1 MNKKSTLLA
10 AALMA
15 VSSFMANAEEPAPGQ
30 EVNSAYWTAGN
41 YYFLKSDVQG
51 NGEYLYLSLDETKT
65 DSVIVKTLPTAGTGT
80 KETRDLALWEITVVK
95 TETTGVSY
103 QLKNKKTKTVLSFD
117 KDLEADPVLSPEGV
131 SSWSLAAK
139 TGGYVIKSQLTS
151 DKVME
156 LNVDTQNSD
165 PKLKN
170 KVVFTGG
177 TSAVFKVMR
186 PSNSFPLEATDLGN
200 GITTFQL
207 SFGEDIE
214 GDIFSGKDLIALT
227 KDEEG
232 KDIEDG
238 FMMLQEKGNEAYPD
252 GKKKFFGVDTTKI
265 AGASNSFS
273 LDSIRTTIKPNLN
286 AKLFKFTADLKND
299 SLTMIVKG
307 VPDVKD
313 AETKAS
319 NEAKDIKVV
328 YAQLDSKKI
337 LTIDDTGINNYP
349 CITASRGVPAKIE
362 GGTGVYFL
370 KSASKTADGGKY
382 ISAYDSDPLVEGSK
396 KEIKT
401 MSGKPSVNQLEG
413 QWYIKEDNGMYSIVD
428 RKSNTSMLLKGEVF
442 AVQGMANTFTFG
454 GNADSITV
462 EPQKVNLDDKFLG
475 SANFTTAEMANNGY
489 ALNLIPAGAETSS
502 SYTVTADSILQVKS
516 VDGKDAVIFKI
527 VAVDTLK
534 IGGAQALKDTVSI
547 VKYQLKSQFSEKYV
561 AYDTEKKSLKVSS
574 SANAINFYFNIN
586 VDGGKYSMEI
596 AAGGNKG
603 KYITADLASSNM
615 VLSETPAYF
624 NFVEMEAPEY
634 GTFDSGNKRFTS
646 DLKSLTM
653 NPLNFFAEAKQEG
666 QEIVKSTYEK
676 DNFSLWLS
684 KSKAS
689 TAEKPLYFIMT
700 SLAVDGDPNAS
711 RHYFYM
717 VSGRDSSLV
726 DTSADENYRVHFIKN
741 DTIETMKDN
750 ANNPALF
757 ALKVTESGNYLLEN
771 QKELNRA
778 DRGAPYVG
786 IINNVVVMTKDGVE
800 FSVETAPAPVANEE
814 IEAPTTVKVIGGVG
828 EFSIRNAHGK
838 KITVSNILGQT
849 IATRIVSSD
858 YVTVPTTRGVVIV
871 SVEGD
876 KAYKVIVK

>member
-15 VSSFMANAEEPAPGQ
+15 VSSLTANAEGTVPDAQ
-30 EVNSAYWTAGN
+30 WTAGN
-41 YYFLKSDVQG
+41 YYYLKSGD
-51 NGEYLYLSLDETKT
+51 NYLSLYGTKA
-65 DSVIVKTLPTAGTGT
+65 DSVVIKKLDEEAD
-80 KETRDLALWEITVVK
+80 KAARDSALWEVTKVG
-95 TETTGVSY
+95 TETGGDPIY
-103 QLKNKKTKTVLSFD
+103 QFKNKKTKSILSFEKSEKAEPILAEGLSQWSFAGKKIKAYWD
-117 KDLEADPVLSPEGV
+117 NDKSLSLSIVGEDLVLNQTSGAEFDVVAPEEYVMSAKDLGDSF
-131 SSWSLAAK
+131 S
-139 TGGYVIKSQLTS
+139 
-151 DKVME
+151 
-156 LNVDTQNSD
+156 
-165 PKLKN
+165 
-170 KVVFTGG
+170 VF
-177 TSAVFKVMR
+177 R
-186 PSNSFPLEATDLGN
+186 
-200 GITTFQL
+200 L
-207 SFGEDIE
+207 SFGGEFD
-214 GDIFSGKDLIALT
+214 GDIFSGKDLIATNSTEDCVTL
-227 KDEEG
+227 KIKGDE
-232 KDIEDG
+232 
-238 FMMLQEKGNEAYPD
+238 FFPD
-252 GKKKFFGVDTTKI
+252 GNDKYLGVDTTKTVI
-265 AGASNSFS
+265 SDATSVYGAKFKA
-273 LDSIRTTIKPNLN
+273 DSTYKDATLHSVLN
-286 AKLFKFTADLKND
+286 TAYQQFKFRADLKND
-299 SLTMIVKG
+299 SLIMLVKRAPK
-307 VPDVKD
+307 VND
-313 AETKAS
+313 
-319 NEAKDIKVV
+319 NELTDSDDFVRVV
-328 YAQLDSKKI
+328 YAQVGDNKVLTVAEKKGGSGADRNDPKNGI
-337 LTIDDTGINNYP
+337 APFITVEKGTPAEID
-349 CITASRGVPAKIE
+349 

-370 KSASKTADGGKY
+370 KSASKTATGGKY
-382 ISAYDSDPLVEGSK
+382 ISSYANS
-396 KEIKT
+396 EIET
-401 MSGKPSVNQLEG
+401 MTGTPSVNQLEG
-413 QWYIKEDNGMYSIVD
+413 QWYIKEEGGMYSIVD
-428 RKSNTSMLLKGEVF
+428 RKNNTSMLLKGEVF
-442 AVQGMANTFTFG
+442 AVQGMVNTFTFG

-462 EPQKVNLDDKFLG
+462 EPQKVNFDDKYLG
-475 SANFTTAEMANNGY
+475 SVNFTKSELANNGY
-489 ALNLIPAGAETSS
+489 VLNLIPAGAETSK
-502 SYTVTADSILQVKS
+502 SYTFTSDSILQVKS
-516 VDGKDAVIFKI
+516 GEAKDAVIFKL
-527 VAVDTLK
+527 VPVDTTK
-534 IGGAQALKDTVSI
+534 TAGAQSLKDTVSI
-547 VKYQLKSQFSEKYV
+547 VTYKLKSQFSDKYV
-561 AYDTEKKSLKVSS
+561 AFDNVKKALKLSTVDND
-574 SANAINFYFNIN
+574 ALEFHFNTS
-586 VDGGKYSMEI
+586 VDGGKYNMEVI
-596 AAGGNKG
+596 HPEDPVVYSN
-603 KYITADLASSNM
+603 KYITADLSSSNM
-615 VLSETPAYF
+615 IISETPAYF

-653 NPLNFFAEAKQEG
+653 NPLSFFAEAKQEG

-726 DTSADENYRVHFIKN
+726 DTSADKNYRVHFIKN

-778 DRGAPYVG
+778 DGGAPYVG

>member
-15 VSSFMANAEEPAPGQ
+15 VSSFM
-30 EVNSAYWTAGN
+30 VSAQDADPVPSAQWAGN
-41 YYFLKSDVQG
+41 NYYHLQIGTKS
-51 NGEYLYLSLDETKT
+51 YLAIDPVNR
-65 DSVIVKTLPTAGTGT
+65 DSVVLANELGEAKEAIDLTLWKIVYAGT
-80 KETRDLALWEITVVK
+80 ETSSNV
-95 TETTGVSY
+95 Y
-103 QLKNKKTKTVLSFD
+103 QFVNKKTKQVLSFA
-117 KDLEADPVLSPEGV
+117 KDLDADPVLAEGIDKWSFSEDGKGFISAKV
-131 SSWSLAAK
+131 NSSETMTLSRNEDEK
-139 TGGYVIKSQLTS
+139 IIFK
-151 DKVME
+151 
-156 LNVDTQNSD
+156 
-165 PKLKN
+165 
-170 KVVFTGG
+170 GG
-177 TSAVFKVMR
+177 TQMTFTVVAPDKSYPIK
-186 PSNSFPLEATDLGN
+186 PSELGD
-200 GITTFQL
+200 GFTTFRL
-207 SFGEDIE
+207 SFGEEIE
-214 GDIFSGKDLIALT
+214 GDIFSGKDLIAVSAPN
-227 KDEEG
+227 DE
-232 KDIEDG
+232 KVKTDVSY
-238 FMMLQEKGNEAYPD
+238 FMLQEKGDEAYAD
-252 GKKKFFGVDTTKI
+252 GTKKYFGVDTMTIKG
-265 AGASNSFS
+265 AGNVFS
-273 LDSIRTTIKPNLN
+273 LDSIRKTIKPNAD
-286 AKLFKFTADLKND
+286 AKLFRFTADLKND

-307 VPDVKD
+307 VPATEDLVQP
-313 AETKAS
+313 AENT
-319 NEAKDIKVV
+319 EVHVV
-328 YAQLDSKKI
+328 YAQLDNKKV
-337 LTIDDTGINNYP
+337 LTIGDEDDIHP
-349 CITASRGVPAKIE
+349 CITASRGVPTEIA

-370 KSASKTADGGKY
+370 KSASKGVTGGKY
-382 ISAYDSDPLVEGSK
+382 ISSYDKSDRKIEV
-396 KEIKT
+396 
-401 MSGKPSVNQLEG
+401 MSGTPSVNQLEG
-413 QWYIKEDNGMYSIVD
+413 QWYIKEEGGMYSIVD
-428 RKSNTSMLLKGEVF
+428 RKSNTDMLLKGEVF

-454 GNADSITV
+454 GGADSITV

-527 VAVDTLK
+527 VAVDTLE

-547 VKYQLKSQFSEKYV
+547 VKYQLKSQFSDKYV

-574 SANAINFYFNIN
+574 STDAIDFFFNIN

-726 DTSADENYRVHFIKN
+726 DTSADKNYRVHFIKN

-771 QKELNRA
+771 QKELNSTEKS
-778 DRGAPYVG
+778 APYVG

>member
-15 VSSFMANAEEPAPGQ
+15 VSSFMANAAESTSVPSTE
-30 EVNSAYWTAGN
+30 WTAGN
-41 YYFLKSDVQG
+41 YY
-51 NGEYLYLSLDETKT
+51 YLMADGKYLSLCGTKA
-65 DSVIVKTLPTAGTGT
+65 DSVIVTTFPNTPIT
-80 KETRDLALWEITVVK
+80 KASRDSALWEITKVG
-95 TETTGVSY
+95 TETAGAVY
-103 QLKNKKTKTVLSFD
+103 QFKNKKTKALLSFAASTDAAPILAEGNSKWVFDESGKGTISASLANGKAMVLSLNGN
-117 KDLEADPVLSPEGV
+117 KDAVVFNKEGV
-131 SSWSLAAK
+131 TFEVTEPSSAL
-139 TGGYVIKSQLTS
+139 
-151 DKVME
+151 
-156 LNVDTQNSD
+156 
-165 PKLKN
+165 
-170 KVVFTGG
+170 
-177 TSAVFKVMR
+177 
-186 PSNSFPLEATDLGN
+186 PLSATDLGA
-200 GITTFQL
+200 GFSVFEL
-207 SFGEDIE
+207 SFGQGLDGTIFDGKEIVAKDVIEDSKPTGYMTLQIKGDE
-214 GDIFSGKDLIALT
+214 SFADNQLKYIGIDTLKTTISNAKDAYGAKFVLDSTYTNTYHSVANAPFQQFHFTVDLKTDSLAMYVAAAPSVNGDIKTS
-227 KDEEG
+227 
-232 KDIEDG
+232 IE
-238 FMMLQEKGNEAYPD
+238 N
-252 GKKKFFGVDTTKI
+252 V
-265 AGASNSFS
+265 
-273 LDSIRTTIKPNLN
+273 R
-286 AKLFKFTADLKND
+286 
-299 SLTMIVKG
+299 
-307 VPDVKD
+307 
-313 AETKAS
+313 
-319 NEAKDIKVV
+319 VV
-328 YAQLDSKKI
+328 YAVLDNKNVLTVGDQGITKGDDGNIYTDYKGQGVPPFISVKKG
-337 LTIDDTGINNYP
+337 T
-349 CITASRGVPAKIE
+349 PAKIE

-370 KSASKTADGGKY
+370 KSASKTAAGGKY
-382 ISAYDSDPLVEGSK
+382 ISSYKDSKIG
-396 KEIKT
+396 T
-401 MSGKPSVNQLEG
+401 MTGTPSVNSLEG

-442 AVQGMANTFTFG
+442 AVQGMTNTFTFG

-527 VAVDTLK
+527 VAVDTLE

-547 VKYQLKSQFSEKYV
+547 VQYQLKSQFSDKYV

-574 SANAINFYFNIN
+574 SDDAIDFYFNIN

-666 QEIVKSTYEK
+666 QEILKSTYEK

-700 SLAVDGDPNAS
+700 SLAVDGVPGVD
-711 RHYFYM
+711 RDYFYM
-717 VSGRDSSLV
+717 VSGRDSSLL
-726 DTSADENYRVHFIKN
+726 SGGAARVNFIKN
-741 DTIETMKDN
+741 DTIETMKDSSK
-750 ANNPALF
+750 NPALF

-771 QKELNRA
+771 QKEVTVA
-778 DRGAPYVG
+778 TGTPYVG

-814 IEAPTTVKVIGGVG
+814 IEAPTTVKVIGGGG

>member
-15 VSSFMANAEEPAPGQ
+15 VSSFTANAASDG
-30 EVNSAYWTAGN
+30 EVNPEEWTAGN
-41 YYFLKSDVQG
+41 YYYLKVG
-51 NGEYLYLSLDETKT
+51 NNFLSLSGERSDSLYFKT
-65 DSVIVKTLPTAGTGT
+65 ISEDANKAVRDS
-80 KETRDLALWEITVVK
+80 ALWEITKVR
-95 TETTGVSY
+95 TETTGSIIY
-103 QLKNKKTKTVLSFD
+103 QFKNKKTKALLSFSPNSTKPVLAEGISEWSVSEDGKIVSYLDADKSIAFSYANEKDFVLSDAKGAKAFT
-117 KDLEADPVLSPEGV
+117 VNYPETKVG
-131 SSWSLAAK
+131 LKANEL
-139 TGGYVIKSQLTS
+139 GGNFS
-151 DKVME
+151 
-156 LNVDTQNSD
+156 
-165 PKLKN
+165 
-170 KVVFTGG
+170 VF
-177 TSAVFKVMR
+177 R
-186 PSNSFPLEATDLGN
+186 
-200 GITTFQL
+200 L
-207 SFGEDIE
+207 SFGDKFD
-214 GDIFSGKDLIALT
+214 GDIFSGQDIIAKSVKEETTQSLAESGNTAADWVRLQVKGDETFDDKDAT
-227 KDEEG
+227 PK
-232 KDIEDG
+232 
-238 FMMLQEKGNEAYPD
+238 Y
-252 GKKKFFGVDTTKI
+252 FGLDTTKVEI
-265 AGASNSFS
+265 TGATDVFGAKFV
-273 LDSIRTTIKPNLN
+273 LDSTYKHVESHKLLN
-286 AKLFKFTADLKND
+286 DNYQQFRFEVDLKND
-299 SLTMIVKG
+299 SLAMFVKNAPIVNG
-307 VPDVKD
+307 DLENL
-313 AETKAS
+313 AE
-319 NEAKDIKVV
+319 EVQVV
-328 YAQLDSKKI
+328 YTKVGTTQLLTVSK
-337 LTIDDTGINNYP
+337 IDASKPVNGAAP
-349 CITASRGVPAKIE
+349 FITVEKGTPAEIGK
-362 GGTGVYFL
+362 TGVYFL
-370 KSASKTADGGKY
+370 KSASKTVEGGKY
-382 ISAYDSDPLVEGSK
+382 ISSFEGGK
-396 KEIKT
+396 IKT
-401 MSGKPSVNQLEG
+401 MTGTPSVNSLEG

-428 RKSNTSMLLKGEVF
+428 RKDNTKMLLQGEVF

-475 SANFTTAEMANNGY
+475 SVNFTKDELANNGY
-489 ALNLIPAGAETSS
+489 VLNLIPTGTETSKT
-502 SYTVTADSILQVKS
+502 YTFTADSILQVKS
-516 VDGKDAVIFKI
+516 GEAKDAVVFKI
-527 VAVDTLK
+527 VAVDTTK
-534 IGGAQALKDTVSI
+534 VGGALSLKDTVSI
-547 VKYQLKSQFSEKYV
+547 VRYQLKSQFSNKYV
-561 AYDTEKKSLKVSS
+561 AYDKAKASLKVSDY
-574 SANAINFYFNIN
+574 APALKFKFNTN
-586 VDGGKYSMEI
+586 LDGGTYNMQIDTTDATINNKYVDAQVS
-596 AAGGNKG
+596 
-603 KYITADLASSNM
+603 SSNM

-726 DTSADENYRVHFIKN
+726 DTSADKNYRVHFIKN

-778 DRGAPYVG
+778 DGGAPYVG

>member
-15 VSSFMANAEEPAPGQ
+15 VSSFTANAADTSIPSTE
-30 EVNSAYWTAGN
+30 WTAGN
-41 YYFLKSDVQG
+41 YYYLKSG
-51 NGEYLYLSLDETKT
+51 NEYLSLYGNKA
-65 DSVIVKTLPTAGTGT
+65 DSVIFKEIKTDASKLSI
-80 KETRDLALWEITVVK
+80 DSALWEITKVR
-95 TETTGVSY
+95 TETGGNNVY
-103 QLKNKKTKTVLSFD
+103 QFKNKKTKAILSFA
-117 KDLEADPVLSPEGV
+117 KSVSARPILTEGV
-131 SSWSLAAK
+131 SEWSFNDNKISAHWD
-139 TGGYVIKSQLTS
+139 
-151 DKVME
+151 DKVMTLSKGVDGIVFKGEAESEFIVEAPKAVYE
-156 LNVDTQNSD
+156 LNAGELGESFST
-165 PKLKN
+165 
-170 KVVFTGG
+170 
-177 TSAVFKVMR
+177 FK
-186 PSNSFPLEATDLGN
+186 
-200 GITTFQL
+200 L
-207 SFGEDIE
+207 SFGGEFE
-214 GDIFSGKDLIALT
+214 GDIFSGKDLIAKPVNGLSYFVT
-227 KDEEG
+227 LKVKGDEFFADG
-232 KDIEDG
+232 KD
-238 FMMLQEKGNEAYPD
+238 
-252 GKKKFFGVDTTKI
+252 KFLSVDTLKTRI
-265 AGASNSFS
+265 SNAENVFGAKFAV
-273 LDSIRTTIKPNLN
+273 DSTYEDASIHTLLN
-286 AKLFKFTADLKND
+286 EDFQKFKFIVDLKND
-299 SLTMIVKG
+299 SLAMFVYRAPTVNDDKMEKSSDLVR
-307 VPDVKD
+307 
-313 AETKAS
+313 
-319 NEAKDIKVV
+319 VV
-328 YAQLDSKKI
+328 YAQ
-337 LTIDDTGINNYP
+337 IDDKKVLTVSERGENSKPLNGVAP
-349 CITASRGVPAKIE
+349 FITVTKGTPSEIA

-370 KSASKTADGGKY
+370 KSASKTTTGGKY
-382 ISAYDSDPLVEGSK
+382 ISSYANN
-396 KEIKT
+396 EIET
-401 MSGKPSVNQLEG
+401 MTGTPSVNQLEG
-413 QWYIKEDNGMYSIVD
+413 QWYIKEEGGMYSIVD

-475 SANFTTAEMANNGY
+475 SVNFTKDELANNGY
-489 ALNLIPAGAETSS
+489 VLNLIPTGTETSKT
-502 SYTVTADSILQVKS
+502 YTFTADSILQVKS
-516 VDGKDAVIFKI
+516 GEAKDAVVFKI
-527 VAVDTLK
+527 VAVDTTK
-534 IGGAQALKDTVSI
+534 VGGALSLKDTVSI
-547 VKYQLKSQFSEKYV
+547 VRYQLKSQFSNKYV
-561 AYDTEKKSLKVSS
+561 AYDKAKASLKVSDY
-574 SANAINFYFNIN
+574 APALKFKFNTN
-586 VDGGKYSMEI
+586 LDGGTYNMQIDTTDATINNKYVDAQVS
-596 AAGGNKG
+596 
-603 KYITADLASSNM
+603 SSNM

-634 GTFDSGNKRFTS
+634 GTFESGNKRFTS

-726 DTSADENYRVHFIKN
+726 DTSADKNYRVHFIKN

-771 QKELNRA
+771 QKELNSTEKS
-778 DRGAPYVG
+778 APYVG

>member
-15 VSSFMANAEEPAPGQ
+15 VSSFMANAEESTPVLST
-30 EVNSAYWTAGN
+30 EWTAGN
-41 YYFLKSDVQG
+41 YYYLKS
-51 NGEYLYLSLDETKT
+51 GENFLSLCGNKA
-65 DSVIVKTLPTAGTGT
+65 DSVVFKIFGDNPSKAA
-80 KETRDLALWEITVVK
+80 RDSALWEITKVR
-95 TETTGVSY
+95 TETSGEAIY
-103 QLKNKKTKTVLSFD
+103 QFKNKKTKALLSFSSNS
-117 KDLEADPVLSPEGV
+117 LSPVLGEGV
-131 SSWSLAAK
+131 SEWSFSNKKIVAYLDATKSIAFALKAK
-139 TGGYVIKSQLTS
+139 TGDAKNDDFILS
-151 DKVME
+151 
-156 LNVDTQNSD
+156 ND
-165 PKLKN
+165 PKASTVSDFDVYAPEKSVILQAN
-170 KVVFTGG
+170 ELGDNFSVF
-177 TSAVFKVMR
+177 R
-186 PSNSFPLEATDLGN
+186 
-200 GITTFQL
+200 L
-207 SFGEDIE
+207 SFGDKFD
-214 GDIFSGKDLIALT
+214 GDIFSGQDLIAKPVSEGD
-227 KDEEG
+227 KDW
-232 KDIEDG
+232 
-238 FMMLQEKGNEAYPD
+238 MRLQVKGDETFAD
-252 GKKKFFGVDTTKI
+252 GKTGKYFGLDTTKVEI
-265 AGASNSFS
+265 TGATDVFGAKFV
-273 LDSIRTTIKPNLN
+273 LDSTYTTDLKGGIKYHTVGNDE
-286 AKLFKFTADLKND
+286 FQQFQFQVDLKND
-299 SLTMIVKG
+299 SLVMLVKKAPIVNGDLKLYNDNVQVVFTKVGTTQLLTVSKIDKVDKEPTNGAAPFISVEKG
-307 VPDVKD
+307 TP
-313 AETKAS
+313 AEIA
-319 NEAKDIKVV
+319 
-328 YAQLDSKKI
+328 
-337 LTIDDTGINNYP
+337 
-349 CITASRGVPAKIE
+349 

-370 KSASKTADGGKY
+370 KSASKTSTEGKY
-382 ISAYDSDPLVEGSK
+382 ISKYED
-396 KEIKT
+396 
-401 MSGKPSVNQLEG
+401 GKIVPMTTGTPSVNSLEG
-413 QWYIKEDNGMYSIVD
+413 QWYIKEDGGMYSIVD

-527 VAVDTLK
+527 VAVDTLE

-547 VKYQLKSQFSEKYV
+547 VKYQLKSQFSDKYV

-574 SANAINFYFNIN
+574 SANAINFFFNIN

-596 AAGGNKG
+596 ATGDNDG
-603 KYITADLASSNM
+603 KFITADLASSNM

-666 QEIVKSTYEK
+666 QEILKSTYEK

-726 DTSADENYRVHFIKN
+726 DTSADKNYRVHFIKN

-771 QKELNRA
+771 QKELNSTEKS
-778 DRGAPYVG
+778 APYVG
-786 IINNVVVMTKDGVE
+786 IINNVVVMTKDGLE
-800 FSVETAPAPVANEE
+800 FSVETAPAPVANEN
-814 IEAPTTVKVIGGVG
+814 IEAPTAIKVIGGVG

>member
-1 MNKKSTLLA
+1 MNKKSTLIA

-15 VSSFMANAEEPAPGQ
+15 VSSLTVSAASGG
-30 EVNSAYWTAGN
+30 EVDSKEWTAGN
-41 YYFLKSDVQG
+41 YYYLKSG
-51 NGEYLYLSLDETKT
+51 NNYLSLCGIKA
-65 DSVIVKTLPTAGTGT
+65 DSVVFKVFGNEPSKAA
-80 KETRDLALWEITVVK
+80 RDSALWEITKVR
-95 TETTGVSY
+95 TETSGEAIY
-103 QLKNKKTKTVLSFD
+103 QFKNKKTKALLSFSPNS
-117 KDLEADPVLSPEGV
+117 LSPVLGEGV
-131 SSWSLAAK
+131 SEWSFSNKKIVAYLDATKSIAFALKAK
-139 TGGYVIKSQLTS
+139 VSEAKNDDFILVDSSKAS
-151 DKVME
+151 DFE
-156 LNVDTQNSD
+156 
-165 PKLKN
+165 
-170 KVVFTGG
+170 VFTPENNVILQANELGDNF
-177 TSAVFKVMR
+177 SVFR
-186 PSNSFPLEATDLGN
+186 
-200 GITTFQL
+200 L
-207 SFGEDIE
+207 SFGDKFD
-214 GDIFSGKDLIALT
+214 GDIFSGQDIVASKSDENWVRLQVKDDMT
-227 KDEEG
+227 FD
-232 KDIEDG
+232 
-238 FMMLQEKGNEAYPD
+238 D
-252 GKKKFFGVDTTKI
+252 GKTAKYFGLDTTKVEI
-265 AGASNSFS
+265 TGATDVFGAKFV
-273 LDSIRTTIKPNLN
+273 LDSTYTAETNGIKYHTLGNGEFQQFQ
-286 AKLFKFTADLKND
+286 FKVDLKND
-299 SLTMIVKG
+299 SLVMLVKKAPVVNG
-307 VPDVKD
+307 DLTLCDENVQVVF
-313 AETKAS
+313 TKVGTTQLLTVS
-319 NEAKDIKVV
+319 KIKEAD
-328 YAQLDSKKI
+328 KKP
-337 LTIDDTGINNYP
+337 INGAAP
-349 CITASRGVPAKIE
+349 FITVEKGTPAKIE
-362 GGTGVYFL
+362 SGTGVYFL
-370 KSASKTADGGKY
+370 KSASKTTDGGKY
-382 ISAYDSDPLVEGSK
+382 ISAYKNDNIVPM
-396 KEIKT
+396 T
-401 MSGKPSVNQLEG
+401 TGKPSVNQLEG

-527 VAVDTLK
+527 VAVDTLE
-534 IGGAQALKDTVSI
+534 IGGAQTLKDTVSI
-547 VKYQLKSQFSEKYV
+547 VKYQLKSQFSDKYV

-574 SANAINFYFNIN
+574 SADALDFFFNIN
-586 VDGGKYSMEI
+586 VDGGKYSMKI
-596 AAGGNKG
+596 ATDNNDG
-603 KYITADLASSNM
+603 KFITADLASSNM

-624 NFVEMEAPEY
+624 NFVEMDAPEY

-653 NPLNFFAEAKQEG
+653 NPFSRFAEAKQEG
-666 QEIVKSTYEK
+666 QDILKSTYEK

-726 DTSADENYRVHFIKN
+726 DTSADKNYRVHFIKN

-771 QKELNRA
+771 QKELNSTEKS
-778 DRGAPYVG
+778 APYVG

-814 IEAPTTVKVIGGVG
+814 IEAPNTVKVIGGVG

-849 IATRIVSSD
+849 IATRVVSSD

-876 KAYKVIVK
+876 QAYKVIVK

>member
-15 VSSFMANAEEPAPGQ
+15 VSSFTANAAEADPKDQTVPADQ
-30 EVNSAYWTAGN
+30 WIAGN
-41 YYFLKSDVQG
+41 YYYLKNVSGNFLA
-51 NGEYLYLSLDETKT
+51 LDSQNQ
-65 DSVIVKTLPTAGTGT
+65 DSVIIRKSTDPVADKAMV
-80 KETRDLALWEITVVK
+80 DLALWEVASAGTEISGEVYQFVNKRTKKILSFAKDLDAEPILAEGISKWSFPEAGGNITAKLSSSETMKLSIDSKGKLVFKGGTAITFSVVK
-95 TETTGVSY
+95 AKSDYE
-103 QLKNKKTKTVLSFD
+103 LSA
-117 KDLEADPVLSPEGV
+117 KDLGDGFS
-131 SSWSLAAK
+131 
-139 TGGYVIKSQLTS
+139 
-151 DKVME
+151 
-156 LNVDTQNSD
+156 
-165 PKLKN
+165 
-170 KVVFTGG
+170 
-177 TSAVFKVMR
+177 
-186 PSNSFPLEATDLGN
+186 
-200 GITTFQL
+200 TFQL
-207 SFGEDIE
+207 SMGETIE
-214 GDIFSGKDLIALT
+214 GDIFKGKDLIAT
-227 KDEEG
+227 EKDG
-232 KDIEDG
+232 YLL
-238 FMMLQEKGNEAYPD
+238 LQEKGNEAYD
-252 GKKKFFGVDTTKI
+252 NSVKKYFGIDTLKI
-265 AGASNSFS
+265 EGAEALNTLGYKFS
-273 LDSIRTTIKPNLN
+273 LDSIREETGKVNKF

-299 SLTMIVKG
+299 SLTMIVRG
-307 VPDVKD
+307 VPGNDSDTKDV
-313 AETKAS
+313 
-319 NEAKDIKVV
+319 KVV
-328 YAQLDSKKI
+328 YAKLDNKKV
-337 LTIDDTGINNYP
+337 LTITDSNGGISP
-349 CITASRGVPAKIE
+349 FITTKRGTPAEIST
-362 GGTGVYFL
+362 GTGVYFL
-370 KSASKTADGGKY
+370 KSANKDANEGKY
-382 ISAYDSDPLVEGSK
+382 LYVDA
-396 KEIKT
+396 
-401 MSGKPSVNQLEG
+401 SGVSYKAEKPSVNKIDG
-413 QWYIKEDNGMYSIVD
+413 QWFISENDGMYKIIS
-428 RKSNTSMLLKGEVF
+428 RQFKTGKEENCELLAIYSEIF
-442 AVQGMANTFTFG
+442 AVQGMDNTYLI
-454 GNADSITV
+454 GNDSITV

-527 VAVDTLK
+527 VAVDTLE

-547 VKYQLKSQFSEKYV
+547 VQYQLKSQFSDKYV

-574 SANAINFYFNIN
+574 SANAINFFFNIN

-596 AAGGNKG
+596 ATGDNDG
-603 KYITADLASSNM
+603 KFITADLASSNM

-726 DTSADENYRVHFIKN
+726 DTSADKNYRVHFIKN

-771 QKELNRA
+771 QKELNSTEKS
-778 DRGAPYVG
+778 APYVG

>member
-15 VSSFMANAEEPAPGQ
+15 VSSFTANAATGD
-30 EVNSAYWTAGN
+30 EVDPKDWTAGN
-41 YYFLKSDVQG
+41 YYYLKSTEKED
-51 NGEYLYLSLDETKT
+51 NKDMYLSLSGIKA
-65 DSVIVKTLPTAGTGT
+65 DSVVVKSFNELT
-80 KETRDLALWEITVVK
+80 KASRDSALWEITTAG
-95 TETTGVSY
+95 TETAGVVY
-103 QLKNKKTKTVLSFD
+103 QFKNKKTQALLSFEASLNAKPVLAEGVHKWIFKND
-117 KDLEADPVLSPEGV
+117 VISAHIAGDKEIKISYSKAGGIVFGGSTGTPFKVIKPNDKMSLTPKDLGSGF
-131 SSWSLAAK
+131 S
-139 TGGYVIKSQLTS
+139 
-151 DKVME
+151 
-156 LNVDTQNSD
+156 
-165 PKLKN
+165 
-170 KVVFTGG
+170 VF
-177 TSAVFKVMR
+177 R
-186 PSNSFPLEATDLGN
+186 
-200 GITTFQL
+200 L
-207 SFGEDIE
+207 SFGGEFE
-214 GDIFSGKDLIALT
+214 GNIFDGKDLIASTDAGGYIKLQVSG
-227 KDEEG
+227 DESYENG
-232 KDIEDG
+232 K
-238 FMMLQEKGNEAYPD
+238 EKYLGIDTLKTSISGATGAY
-252 GKKKFFGVDTTKI
+252 
-265 AGASNSFS
+265 GAKFS
-273 LDSIRTTIKPNLN
+273 LDSIRTTVGKENE
-286 AKLFKFTADLKND
+286 AYKQFKFTVDLKND
-299 SLTMIVKG
+299 SLTVY
-307 VPDVKD
+307 VKD
-313 AETKAS
+313 APGVKESVNNA
-319 NEAKDIKVV
+319 EKVRIV
-328 YAQLDSKKI
+328 YARLDNKSL
-337 LTIDDTGINNYP
+337 LTVADVEEPTQ
-349 CITASRGVPAKIE
+349 GVLPFISVEKGTPAEIE

-370 KSASKTADGGKY
+370 KSASKTTTGGKY
-382 ISAYDSDPLVEGSK
+382 IAAYKDS
-396 KEIKT
+396 EIKIMT
-401 MSGKPSVNQLEG
+401 GTPSVNQLEG

-527 VAVDTLK
+527 VAVDTLE

-547 VKYQLKSQFSEKYV
+547 VKYQLKSQFSDKYV

-574 SANAINFYFNIN
+574 SANAINFFFNIN

-596 AAGGNKG
+596 ATGDNDG
-603 KYITADLASSNM
+603 KFITADLASSNM

-666 QEIVKSTYEK
+666 QEILKSTYEK

-726 DTSADENYRVHFIKN
+726 DTSADKNYRVHFIKN

-771 QKELNRA
+771 QKELNSTEKS
-778 DRGAPYVG
+778 APYVG
-786 IINNVVVMTKDGVE
+786 IINNVVVMTKDGLE
-800 FSVETAPAPVANEE
+800 FSVETAPAPVANEN
-814 IEAPTTVKVIGGVG
+814 IEAPTAIKVIGGVG

-849 IATRIVSSD
+849 IGTRVVSSD
-858 YVTVPTTRGVVIV
+858 YITVPTTRGVVIV

-876 KAYKVIVK
+876 QAYKVIVK

>member
-15 VSSFMANAEEPAPGQ
+15 VSSFTANAAEVDPKDQTVPADQ
-30 EVNSAYWTAGN
+30 WIAGN
-41 YYFLKSDVQG
+41 YYYLKNVSGNFLA
-51 NGEYLYLSLDETKT
+51 LDSQNQ
-65 DSVIVKTLPTAGTGT
+65 DSVIIRKSTDPVADKAMV
-80 KETRDLALWEITVVK
+80 DLALWEVASAGTEISGEVYQFVNKRTKKILSFAKDLDAEPILAEGISKWSFPEAGGNITAKLSSSETMKLSIDSKGKLVFKGGTAITFSVVK
-95 TETTGVSY
+95 AKSDYE
-103 QLKNKKTKTVLSFD
+103 LSA
-117 KDLEADPVLSPEGV
+117 KDLGDGFS
-131 SSWSLAAK
+131 
-139 TGGYVIKSQLTS
+139 
-151 DKVME
+151 
-156 LNVDTQNSD
+156 
-165 PKLKN
+165 
-170 KVVFTGG
+170 
-177 TSAVFKVMR
+177 
-186 PSNSFPLEATDLGN
+186 
-200 GITTFQL
+200 TFQL
-207 SFGEDIE
+207 SMGETIE
-214 GDIFSGKDLIALT
+214 GDIFKGKDLIAT
-227 KDEEG
+227 EKDG
-232 KDIEDG
+232 YLL
-238 FMMLQEKGNEAYPD
+238 LQEKGNEAYD
-252 GKKKFFGVDTTKI
+252 NSVKKYFGIDTLKI
-265 AGASNSFS
+265 EGAEALNTLGYKFS
-273 LDSIRTTIKPNLN
+273 LDSIREETGKVNKY

-299 SLTMIVKG
+299 SLTMIVRG
-307 VPDVKD
+307 VPGNDSDTKDV
-313 AETKAS
+313 
-319 NEAKDIKVV
+319 KVV
-328 YAQLDSKKI
+328 YAKLDNKKV
-337 LTIDDTGINNYP
+337 LTITDSNGGISP
-349 CITASRGVPAKIE
+349 FITTKRGTPAEIST
-362 GGTGVYFL
+362 GTGVYFL
-370 KSASKTADGGKY
+370 KSANKDANEGKY
-382 ISAYDSDPLVEGSK
+382 LYVDA
-396 KEIKT
+396 
-401 MSGKPSVNQLEG
+401 SGVSYKAEKPSVNKIDG
-413 QWYIKEDNGMYSIVD
+413 QWFISENDGMYKIIS
-428 RKSNTSMLLKGEVF
+428 RQFKTGKEENCELLAIYSEIF
-442 AVQGMANTFTFG
+442 AVQGMDKTYLI
-454 GNADSITV
+454 GNDSITV

-527 VAVDTLK
+527 VAVDTLE

-547 VKYQLKSQFSEKYV
+547 VKYQLKSQFSDKYV

-574 SANAINFYFNIN
+574 SADALDFFFNIN
-586 VDGGKYSMEI
+586 VDGGKYSMKI
-596 AAGGNKG
+596 ATDNNDG
-603 KYITADLASSNM
+603 KFITADLASSNM

-666 QEIVKSTYEK
+666 QEILKSTYEK

-689 TAEKPLYFIMT
+689 TAEKTLYFIMT

-726 DTSADENYRVHFIKN
+726 DTSADKNYRVHFIKN
-741 DTIETMKDN
+741 DTIETIKDN

-771 QKELNRA
+771 QKELNRGN
-778 DRGAPYVG
+778 DGAPYVG
-786 IINNVVVMTKDGVE
+786 IVNNVVVMTKDGLE
-800 FSVETAPAPVANEE
+800 FSVETAPAPVANEN
-814 IEAPTTVKVIGGVG
+814 IEAPTAIKVIGGVG

>member
-15 VSSFMANAEEPAPGQ
+15 VSSFTANAASEG
-30 EVNSAYWTAGN
+30 EVNSEEWTAGN
-41 YYFLKSDVQG
+41 YYYLKADG
-51 NGEYLYLSLDETKT
+51 KFLSLCGTKA
-65 DSVIVKTLPTAGTGT
+65 DSVIVKDLAESAN
-80 KETRDLALWEITVVK
+80 KAARDSALWEVTKVG
-95 TETTGVSY
+95 TETGGNPIY
-103 QLKNKKTKTVLSFD
+103 QFKNKKTKSILSFEKSEEAKPILAEGLSQWSFVENKIKAYWD
-117 KDLEADPVLSPEGV
+117 NDKSLTLSIVDGKLVLNQATGTEFKVVVPGEYVMSAKDLGDNFS
-131 SSWSLAAK
+131 
-139 TGGYVIKSQLTS
+139 
-151 DKVME
+151 
-156 LNVDTQNSD
+156 
-165 PKLKN
+165 
-170 KVVFTGG
+170 VF
-177 TSAVFKVMR
+177 R
-186 PSNSFPLEATDLGN
+186 
-200 GITTFQL
+200 L
-207 SFGEDIE
+207 SFGGEFD
-214 GDIFSGKDLIALT
+214 GDIFSGKDLIAT
-227 KDEEG
+227 KSTSDKDLVTLKIKGDE
-232 KDIEDG
+232 
-238 FMMLQEKGNEAYPD
+238 FFPD
-252 GKKKFFGVDTTKI
+252 GKDKYLGVDTTKTVI
-265 AGASNSFS
+265 SDAKSVYGAKFKA
-273 LDSIRTTIKPNLN
+273 DSTYKDVTLHSVLN
-286 AKLFKFTADLKND
+286 AAYQQFKFRADLKND
-299 SLTMIVKG
+299 SLIMLVKRAPK
-307 VPDVKD
+307 VNDNKLTDSDDFVR
-313 AETKAS
+313 
-319 NEAKDIKVV
+319 VV
-328 YAQLDSKKI
+328 YAQVGDNKVLTVAEKKGGNG
-337 LTIDDTGINNYP
+337 DDKNDPMNGIAP
-349 CITASRGVPAKIE
+349 FITVEKGTPAKIE

-370 KSASKTADGGKY
+370 KSASKTSDGGKY
-382 ISAYDSDPLVEGSK
+382 ISSFNEKDK
-396 KEIKT
+396 KIVPMT
-401 MSGKPSVNQLEG
+401 TGKPSVNQLEG

-462 EPQKVNLDDKFLG
+462 EHQKVNLDDKYLG
-475 SANFTTAEMANNGY
+475 SVNFTKDELANNGY
-489 ALNLIPAGAETSS
+489 VLNLIPTGAETSKT
-502 SYTVTADSILQVKS
+502 YTFTADSILQVKS
-516 VDGKDAVIFKI
+516 GEAKDAVIFKV
-527 VAVDTLK
+527 VAVDTTEV
-534 IGGAQALKDTVSI
+534 GGALSLKDTISV
-547 VKYQLKSQFSEKYV
+547 VTYKLKSQFSDKYV
-561 AYDTEKKSLKVSS
+561 AYDKAKASLKVSDY
-574 SANAINFYFNIN
+574 APALKFKFNTNVNGGTYNMQIDATDATINNKY
-586 VDGGKYSMEI
+586 VDAQVS
-596 AAGGNKG
+596 
-603 KYITADLASSNM
+603 SSNM

-711 RHYFYM
+711 RHYYYM
-717 VSGRDSSLV
+717 VSGRDSSLFN
-726 DTSADENYRVHFIKN
+726 DAAKEKPEIPRVNFIKN

-778 DRGAPYVG
+778 DGGAPYVG

-800 FSVETAPAPVANEE
+800 FSVETAPAPVANEN
-814 IEAPTTVKVIGGVG
+814 IEAPTAIKVIGGVG

>member
-1 MNKKSTLLA
+1 MNKKSTLIA

-15 VSSFMANAEEPAPGQ
+15 VSSLT
-30 EVNSAYWTAGN
+30 VSAADTSVPSTEWTAGN
-41 YYFLKSDVQG
+41 YYYLKADG
-51 NGEYLYLSLDETKT
+51 KYLSLCGTKA
-65 DSVIVKTLPTAGTGT
+65 DSVIVKDLAESAD
-80 KETRDLALWEITVVK
+80 KAARDSALWEVTK
-95 TETTGVSY
+95 LGTETGGNPIY
-103 QLKNKKTKTVLSFD
+103 QFKNKKTKSILSFEKSETAKPILAEGISQWSFAD
-117 KDLEADPVLSPEGV
+117 KKIIAYWSDDKSLALSVSEKDLKLGKTTTTKFDVVRPEKSVLMS
-131 SSWSLAAK
+131 AA
-139 TGGYVIKSQLTS
+139 
-151 DKVME
+151 
-156 LNVDTQNSD
+156 
-165 PKLKN
+165 
-170 KVVFTGG
+170 
-177 TSAVFKVMR
+177 
-186 PSNSFPLEATDLGN
+186 DLGE
-200 GITTFQL
+200 
-207 SFGEDIE
+207 SFSVFRLAFDKKYE
-214 GDIFSGKDLIALT
+214 GDIFSGKDLLA
-227 KDEEG
+227 
-232 KDIEDG
+232 KDIIENKGFVTLQVKGDESFSDG
-238 FMMLQEKGNEAYPD
+238 QAKYLGL
-252 GKKKFFGVDTTKI
+252 DTTKFEI
-265 AGASNSFS
+265 TNATDVFGAKFV
-273 LDSIRTTIKPNLN
+273 LDSTYQKSDGLHTVGNKSFQQ
-286 AKLFKFTADLKND
+286 FKFLVDLKND
-299 SLTMIVKG
+299 SLAMFVADAPIVNG
-307 VPDVKD
+307 DLASSGEVVRVVYI
-313 AETKAS
+313 KADDKQLLTVS
-319 NEAKDIKVV
+319 KKDILKDN
-328 YAQLDSKKI
+328 AP
-337 LTIDDTGINNYP
+337 INGAAP
-349 CITASRGVPAKIE
+349 LITVEKGTPAKIE
-362 GGTGVYFL
+362 AGTGIYFL
-370 KSASKTADGGKY
+370 KSASKTVDGGKY
-382 ISAYDSDPLVEGSK
+382 ISSFEGG
-396 KEIKT
+396 EIKT
-401 MSGKPSVNQLEG
+401 MTGKPSVNQLEG

-527 VAVDTLK
+527 VAVDTLE
-534 IGGAQALKDTVSI
+534 IGGAQTLKDTVSI
-547 VKYQLKSQFSEKYV
+547 VKYQLKSQFSDKYV

-574 SANAINFYFNIN
+574 SADALDFFFNIN
-586 VDGGKYSMEI
+586 VDGGKYSMKI
-596 AAGGNKG
+596 ATDNNDG
-603 KYITADLASSNM
+603 KFITADLASSNM

-653 NPLNFFAEAKQEG
+653 NPFSRFAEAKQEG
-666 QEIVKSTYEK
+666 QDILKSTYEK

-726 DTSADENYRVHFIKN
+726 DTSADKNYRVHFIKN

-771 QKELNRA
+771 QKELNSTEKS
-778 DRGAPYVG
+778 APYVG

-814 IEAPTTVKVIGGVG
+814 IEAPNTVKVIGGVG

-849 IATRIVSSD
+849 IATRVVSSD

-871 SVEGD
+871 SVDGD
-876 KAYKVIVK
+876 QAYKVIVK